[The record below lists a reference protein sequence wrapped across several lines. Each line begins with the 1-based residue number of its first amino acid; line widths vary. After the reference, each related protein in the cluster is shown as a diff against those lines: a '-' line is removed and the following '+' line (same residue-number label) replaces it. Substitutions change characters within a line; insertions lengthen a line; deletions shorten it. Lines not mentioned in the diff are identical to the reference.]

1 MLENERSKEVIACR
15 AATINHGRR
24 FASEGRSDP
33 SIRAKTPRKNR
44 TMKLKKIE
52 KKDGKKDIKVKT
64 NVKAGASARGGVA
77 VCG

>member
-1 MLENERSKEVIACR
+1 MGGGSGSRVV
-15 AATINHGRR
+15 
-24 FASEGRSDP
+24 P
-33 SIRAKTPRKNR
+33 IRVFEPKHHEKNR

-64 NVKAGASARGGVA
+64 NVKAGVSARGGVA